1 MNTIEKQESEIQ
13 NFGGSGAETFVPKRA
28 RSRRPSAFRESANI
42 GKSKRQPRLLLS
54 MREAAERL
62 GCHWQT
68 ILLREKKG
76 YITGIKI
83 GGRKYFHL
91 VEIEQ
96 MRRDY
101 PVARRGP
108 GGGPGSGIPI
118 GPQYILEP
126 RRPSL
131 WERIKSLFV

>member
-1 MNTIEKQESEIQ
+1 
-13 NFGGSGAETFVPKRA
+13 
-28 RSRRPSAFRESANI
+28 
-42 GKSKRQPRLLLS
+42 

-101 PVARRGP
+101 PISRRGP

-131 WERIKSLFV
+131 WGRIKAAIKSLFV

>member
-1 MNTIEKQESEIQ
+1 
-13 NFGGSGAETFVPKRA
+13 
-28 RSRRPSAFRESANI
+28 
-42 GKSKRQPRLLLS
+42 
-54 MREAAERL
+54 MREAADRL

-76 YITGIKI
+76 YIKGIKI
-83 GGRKYFHL
+83 GGRKYYHL

-108 GGGPGSGIPI
+108 FGGPGSGIPV
-118 GPQYILEP
+118 GPYIVSP
-126 RRPSL
+126 TITFPRPSL
-131 WERIKSLFV
+131 WGRIKAAIKSLFV